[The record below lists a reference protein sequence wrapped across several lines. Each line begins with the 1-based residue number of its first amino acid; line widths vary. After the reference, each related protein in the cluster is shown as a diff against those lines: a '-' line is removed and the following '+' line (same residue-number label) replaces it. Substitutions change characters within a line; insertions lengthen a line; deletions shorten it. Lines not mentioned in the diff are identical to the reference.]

1 MRIVLDTNVL
11 ISGIFFGGSSH
22 HILQAWKQKKI
33 QFVISQE
40 IYTEYT
46 RVAEVISKKYP
57 EIDISEILNLIAI
70 YSEIVQS
77 YVLSEQVCED
87 PDDDKFIACAISNEV
102 KYIVSGDKHL
112 LRLSGYHDIRVMK
125 PQEFC
130 TEFLKC

>member
-11 ISGIFFGGSSH
+11 ISGIFFHGPSYR
-22 HILQAWKQKKI
+22 ILQAWKQKKV
-33 QFVISQE
+33 QFVITLE
-40 IYTEYT
+40 IYAEYT

-57 EIDISEILNLIAI
+57 GIDISEILNLIAI

-77 YVLSEQVCED
+77 LTLSEPICED

-102 KYIVSGDKHL
+102 RYIVSGDKHL
-112 LRLSGYHDIRVMK
+112 IKISGYHGIRVIK

-130 TEFLKC
+130 TEFLN